1 MANKLYNAS
10 MKFHLAC
17 VVKLKEKEKEGWIG
31 WDNPH
36 WKEAFKKRIKDLPQF
51 ELTQNNL
58 VKIANYCNFLWN
70 LIGAEKEVKEINE

>member
-1 MANKLYNAS
+1 MKNKLYNAS

-36 WKEAFKKRIKDLPQF
+36 WEGAFKKRIKDLPQF

-58 VKIANYCNFLWN
+58 VNISNYCNFLWN
-70 LIGAEKEVKEINE
+70 LIEAEKE